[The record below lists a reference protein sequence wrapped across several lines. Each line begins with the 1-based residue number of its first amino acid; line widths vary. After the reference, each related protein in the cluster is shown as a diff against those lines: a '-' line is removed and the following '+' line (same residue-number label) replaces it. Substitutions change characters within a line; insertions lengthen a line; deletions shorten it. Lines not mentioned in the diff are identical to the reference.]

1 MPAGFRRRFHFS
13 GNPVNQALSYWTGT
27 ETVTNSYP
35 PLVSWVTPWR
45 LSAYNRSIL
54 NLMKFR
60 LLATIMALLASAHTA
75 RVQAMFPPETD
86 NAALRYWFAL
96 AEVLEP
102 PDDDA
107 TQHLFGETITGRVAW
122 DEAKLGPIL
131 DSNLDAL
138 RTMQRA
144 TKLPV
149 CNWGFDDFR
158 RGAATPVWFP
168 MRARLLSHLNEL
180 EGIREMAHGDSR
192 AAVNTWLAGVHFGQD
207 VSRSGPVIAALVA
220 HAIILDNLHPLRDS
234 ARQGKLNEEQKTEL
248 SVVVKAMPEDGFDWG
263 AAWGVEFAIGDQFL
277 QKSRTT
283 GKPESDDRIR
293 AYEEY
298 MLAAQAALRE
308 PPAEAKSRIANLESK
323 LRRLGKVEQN
333 LIPSL
338 RGTNEAR
345 ILLATAHQ
353 ELMQALS
360 TK

>member
-1 MPAGFRRRFHFS
+1 MYLDP
-13 GNPVNQALSYWTGT
+13 
-27 ETVTNSYP
+27 
-35 PLVSWVTPWR
+35 
-45 LSAYNRSIL
+45 
-54 NLMKFR
+54 MKFR
-60 LLATIMALLASAHTA
+60 LLATIMAVLASAHTA
-75 RVQAMFPPETD
+75 RAQAMFPPETD

-96 AEVLEP
+96 AKVQEP

-107 TQHLFGETITGRVAW
+107 TRHLFGETFAGRVAW
-122 DEAKLGPIL
+122 DETKLGPIL
-131 DSNLDAL
+131 DSNDDAL

-144 TKLPV
+144 TKLPA
-149 CNWGFDDFR
+149 CNWGFDYR
-158 RGAATPVWFP
+158 NGATNPIWFG
-168 MRARLLSHLNEL
+168 MRARLLSHLNAL
-180 EGIREMAHGDSR
+180 QGMREMAHGNSR
-192 AAVNTWLAGVHFGQD
+192 TAVDTWLAGVHFGQD
-207 VSRSGPVIAALVA
+207 VSRSGPVIAALIA

-234 ARQGKLNEEQKTEL
+234 AQQGKLNEEQKTEL
-248 SVVVKAMPEDGFDWG
+248 SVVVKTVPEDGFDWG

-283 GKPESDDRIR
+283 GKPESDDKIH

-308 PPAEAKSRIANLESK
+308 PPAEAKSRIADLESN
-323 LRRLGKVEQN
+323 LRRLGKVELN

>member
-1 MPAGFRRRFHFS
+1 M
-13 GNPVNQALSYWTGT
+13 Y
-27 ETVTNSYP
+27 
-35 PLVSWVTPWR
+35 
-45 LSAYNRSIL
+45 L
-54 NLMKFR
+54 NAMKFR
-60 LLATIMALLASAHTA
+60 LLATIMAVLASAHTA
-75 RVQAMFPPETD
+75 RAQAMFPPETD
-86 NAALRYWFAL
+86 NAALRYWFAS
-96 AEVLEP
+96 AEVWEP
-102 PDDDA
+102 DDA
-107 TQHLFGETITGRVAW
+107 TRDLFGGTITGRVAW

-149 CNWGFDDFR
+149 CNWGFDYR
-158 RGAATPVWFP
+158 NGSRTPIWFG
-168 MRARLLSHLNEL
+168 MRARLLSHLNAL
-180 EGIREMAHGDSR
+180 QGIREMAHGDSR
-192 AAVNTWLAGVHFGQD
+192 TAVDTWLAGVHFGQD
-207 VSRSGPVIAALVA
+207 VSRSGPMIAAMIA
-220 HAIILDNLHPLRDS
+220 YAIILDNLQPLVDS
-234 ARQGKLNEEQKTEL
+234 AQQGKLNEEQKTEL
-248 SVVVKAMPEDGFDWG
+248 SVIVKTMPEDGFDWG

-283 GKPESDDRIR
+283 GKPESDDKIR

-308 PPAEAKSRIANLESK
+308 PPAEAKSRIADLESK

-345 ILLATAHQ
+345 MLLATAHQ
-353 ELMQALS
+353 ELIQALS

>member
-1 MPAGFRRRFHFS
+1 
-13 GNPVNQALSYWTGT
+13 
-27 ETVTNSYP
+27 
-35 PLVSWVTPWR
+35 
-45 LSAYNRSIL
+45 
-54 NLMKFR
+54 MKFR
-60 LLATIMALLASAHTA
+60 LLATIIAVFASAHTA
-75 RVQAMFPPETD
+75 RAQALFPPETD

-102 PDDDA
+102 PEDEA
-107 TQHLFGETITGRVAW
+107 TRHLFGETITGRVAW
-122 DEAKLGPIL
+122 DETKLAPIL

-138 RTMQRA
+138 RTMQLA

-149 CNWGFDDFR
+149 CNWGFDYR
-158 RGAATPVWFP
+158 HGARTPVWFL
-168 MRARLLSHLNEL
+168 MRAGLLSHLNAL
-180 EGIREMAHGDSR
+180 QGMREMAHGNSR
-192 AAVNTWLAGVHFGQD
+192 TAVDTWLAGVHFGQD
-207 VSRSGPVIAALVA
+207 VSRSGPVIAALTA

-234 ARQGKLNEEQKTEL
+234 ARQRKLNEEQKTEL
-248 SVVVKAMPEDGFDWG
+248 SVVLKTIPEDGFDWG

-277 QKSRTT
+277 QKPRTA
-283 GKPESDDRIR
+283 GKPESDDKIR

-308 PPAEAKSRIANLESK
+308 PPAEAKSRIADLESK

>member
-1 MPAGFRRRFHFS
+1 MYL
-13 GNPVNQALSYWTGT
+13 NP
-27 ETVTNSYP
+27 
-35 PLVSWVTPWR
+35 
-45 LSAYNRSIL
+45 
-54 NLMKFR
+54 MKFR
-60 LLATIMALLASAHTA
+60 LLATIMAVLASAHTA
-75 RVQAMFPPETD
+75 RAQAMFPPETD
-86 NAALRYWFAL
+86 NAALRHWFAL
-96 AEVLEP
+96 AEVREP

-107 TQHLFGETITGRVAW
+107 TQHLFGETLAGRVAW

-144 TKLPV
+144 TKLPA
-149 CNWGFDDFR
+149 CNWGFDYR
-158 RGAATPVWFP
+158 NGATNPLWFA
-168 MRARLLSHLNEL
+168 MRARLLSRLNAL
-180 EGIREMAHGDSR
+180 QGVREMAHGDSR
-192 AAVNTWLAGVHFGQD
+192 TAVATWLAGVHFGQD
-207 VSRSGPVIAALVA
+207 VSRSGPVIAALIA
-220 HAIILDNLHPLRDS
+220 HAIILDNLDPLRDS

-248 SVVVKAMPEDGFDWG
+248 SVVVKTMPEDGFDWG
-263 AAWGVEFAIGDQFL
+263 TAWGVEFAIGDQFL

-283 GKPESDDRIR
+283 GKPESDDKIR

-308 PPAEAKSRIANLESK
+308 PPAAAKSRIGDLESK